1 MQKNLK
7 KASRSLAKKKK
18 KIARGAATLE
28 KNENILLINI
38 QEKDA
43 KSCAILK
50 TTRERGSKDYAGIRE
65 RNNSFS
71 GSCPFFRAFFPFCYR
86 IYSLSSS
93 SS

>member
-1 MQKNLK
+1 MCRKTSKRQA
-7 KASRSLAKKKK
+7 ASLQKKK

-93 SS
+93 S